1 MKESLKNMRLVYG
14 YGKKYKINL
23 IIFTIISISN
33 IAINIAYPIFTA
45 KVLVSL
51 TSGLYEQ
58 VLIAALI
65 CFGMS
70 FLCDFTTVALRKNT
84 QVFFR
89 GTTKNIQIAAAR
101 EILKIELTSIDK
113 TGSGAFIRRI
123 ASDTDEMS
131 RIFTR
136 GMGFLASIL
145 SDIGIF
151 VAIFIVNK
159 VVFVYFVVCS
169 VILTTLHIIKTK
181 KVNEQDKKYRR
192 QSEKTNGLVGELVRG
207 IRDIKMLFAKD
218 SFLDEIDKN
227 IDDLTKSQF
236 TLRNTE
242 INYNCF
248 ISSMYDIFEL
258 LLIILFIYLLVNNHL
273 TIAASI
279 VLFNYRGRVF
289 NNLMKNVGALMEEV
303 RGFNLSCNRV
313 FALFGDSEF
322 GKETF
327 GTKHIDKIN
336 GNFEF
341 KNVYFSYGNNPVLKN
356 MSFKVKTNQTV
367 AFVGKS
373 GVGKTTI
380 FSLLCKLYNVDS
392 GNILIDGI
400 NINEL
405 DEESIRNNITIIS
418 QSPYIFNL
426 SIRDNFKLVKK
437 NVTDKEMIEACKLAY
452 LDDFIQTLP
461 DKYDTI
467 VGEGGV
473 TLSGGQRQKLA
484 IARAFVQNTK
494 IILFDEAT
502 SALDN
507 ETQAYIQKA
516 INNMKDKYT
525 ILIIAH
531 RLSTVINAD
540 RIMIVDDGKIVD
552 TGTHNQLLKSNKLYK
567 KLYENEIVDE

>member
-1 MKESLKNMRLVYG
+1 MKETLKNMRLVYG
-14 YGKKYKINL
+14 YGKKYRINL

-169 VILTTLHIIKTK
+169 VILTTMHIIKTK

-218 SFLDEIDKN
+218 SFLDEIDRN

-437 NVTDKEMIEACKLAY
+437 NVTDEEMIEACKLAY

>member
-1 MKESLKNMRLVYG
+1 MRETLKNMRLVYG

-192 QSEKTNGLVGELVRG
+192 QSEKTNGLVSELVRG

-218 SFLDEIDKN
+218 SFLDEIDRN

-236 TLRNTE
+236 ALRNTE

-437 NVTDKEMIEACKLAY
+437 NVTDEEMIEACKLAY

>member
-1 MKESLKNMRLVYG
+1 MMETLKNMRLVYG

-45 KVLVSL
+45 KILVSL

-136 GMGFLASIL
+136 GMGYLASIL

-159 VVFVYFVVCS
+159 IVFVYFVICS
-169 VILTTLHIIKTK
+169 IILTTMHIIKTK
-181 KVNEQDKKYRR
+181 KINAQDKKYRH
-192 QSEKTNGLVGELVRG
+192 QSEKTNGLVSELVRG

-227 IDDLTKSQF
+227 IDDLTQSQF
-236 TLRNTE
+236 ALRNTE

-258 LLIILFIYLLVNNHL
+258 LLIILFIFLLVNNHL

-437 NVTDKEMIEACKLAY
+437 NVTDEEMIEACKLAY
-452 LDDFIQTLP
+452 LDDFIQALP

>member
-1 MKESLKNMRLVYG
+1 MRQTLKNMRLVYG

-136 GMGFLASIL
+136 GMGYLASIL

-159 VVFVYFVVCS
+159 IVFVYFVICS
-169 VILTTLHIIKTK
+169 IILTTMHIIKTK
-181 KVNEQDKKYRR
+181 KINAQDKKYRR
-192 QSEKTNGLVGELVRG
+192 QSEKTNGLVSELVRG

-227 IDDLTKSQF
+227 IDDLTQSQF
-236 TLRNTE
+236 ALRNTE

-258 LLIILFIYLLVNNHL
+258 LLIILFIFLLVNNHL
-273 TIAASI
+273 TIAGSI

-437 NVTDKEMIEACKLAY
+437 NVTDEEMIEACKLAY

>member
-1 MKESLKNMRLVYG
+1 MMETLKNMRLVYG
-14 YGKKYKINL
+14 YGRKYKINL

-159 VVFVYFVVCS
+159 VVFVYFVICS
-169 VILTTLHIIKTK
+169 IILTTLHIIKTK
-181 KVNEQDKKYRR
+181 KINEQDKKYRR
-192 QSEKTNGLVGELVRG
+192 QSEKTNGLVSELVRG

-218 SFLDEIDKN
+218 SFLDEIDRN

-437 NVTDKEMIEACKLAY
+437 NVTDEEMIEACKLAY

>member
-1 MKESLKNMRLVYG
+1 MRETLKNMRLVYG

-113 TGSGAFIRRI
+113 TGS
-123 ASDTDEMS
+123 
-131 RIFTR
+131 
-136 GMGFLASIL
+136 
-145 SDIGIF
+145 
-151 VAIFIVNK
+151 
-159 VVFVYFVVCS
+159 
-169 VILTTLHIIKTK
+169 
-181 KVNEQDKKYRR
+181 
-192 QSEKTNGLVGELVRG
+192 
-207 IRDIKMLFAKD
+207 
-218 SFLDEIDKN
+218 
-227 IDDLTKSQF
+227 
-236 TLRNTE
+236 
-242 INYNCF
+242 
-248 ISSMYDIFEL
+248 
-258 LLIILFIYLLVNNHL
+258 
-273 TIAASI
+273 
-279 VLFNYRGRVF
+279 
-289 NNLMKNVGALMEEV
+289 GALMEEV

-426 SIRDNFKLVKK
+426 SIKDNFKLVKK
-437 NVTDKEMIEACKLAY
+437 NVTDEEMIEACKLAY

>member
-1 MKESLKNMRLVYG
+1 MMETLKNMRLVYG
-14 YGKKYKINL
+14 YGRKYKINL

-169 VILTTLHIIKTK
+169 VILTTMHIIKTK

-437 NVTDKEMIEACKLAY
+437 NVTDEEMIEACKLAY

>member
-1 MKESLKNMRLVYG
+1 METLKNMRLVYG
-14 YGKKYKINL
+14 YGRKYKINL

-169 VILTTLHIIKTK
+169 VILTTMHIIKTK

-437 NVTDKEMIEACKLAY
+437 NVTDEEMIEACKLAY

>member
-1 MKESLKNMRLVYG
+1 MKETLKNMRLVYG
-14 YGKKYKINL
+14 YGKKYRINL

-169 VILTTLHIIKTK
+169 VILTTMHIIKTK

-218 SFLDEIDKN
+218 SFLDEIDRN

-437 NVTDKEMIEACKLAY
+437 NVTDEEMIEACKLAY

-552 TGTHNQLLKSNKLYK
+552 TGTHNQ
-567 KLYENEIVDE
+567 